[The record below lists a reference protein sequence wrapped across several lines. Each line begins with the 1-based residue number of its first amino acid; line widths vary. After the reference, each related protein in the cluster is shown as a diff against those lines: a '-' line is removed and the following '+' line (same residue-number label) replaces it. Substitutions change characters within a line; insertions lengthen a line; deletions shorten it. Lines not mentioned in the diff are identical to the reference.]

1 MASIRNAVK
10 ISTYDAAESSEEQR
24 RRVAFP
30 WMPVVDALLEH
41 AGFLPGQRV
50 FLSVDYR
57 SGQIM
62 IAPNRNYTIAGR
74 QATDEEIGRRAS
86 SEID

>member
-1 MASIRNAVK
+1 
-10 ISTYDAAESSEEQR
+10 
-24 RRVAFP
+24 
-30 WMPVVDALLEH
+30 MPVVDALLEH

-62 IAPNRNYTIAGR
+62 IAPDRNYTIAGR

-86 SEID
+86 SEIA